1 MGLGLKSLVK
11 LVIQNHKIQ
20 VRESECEAWW
30 IIPSLTELSPALC
43 CGPMVS
49 SHIVKS
55 EVRRRE
61 DSSKATT
68 LQTLVLKF
76 KAKLHRQ
83 NITFAMD
90 KNIWFMRGIVN
101 VHFHMGDNSL
111 EWLLHPRPSIPRPGT
126 QGYAAW
132 SWSWVWWDSRKLHVS
147 KNATFSSFPIW

>member
-1 MGLGLKSLVK
+1 MELGLKSLDK

-20 VRESECEAWW
+20 VPESECEARW
-30 IIPSLTELSPALC
+30 IIPFLTGLSPVLC

-49 SHIVKS
+49 SHIVES

-61 DSSKATT
+61 DNSEATT
-68 LQTLVLKF
+68 LQKLVLKF

-101 VHFHMGDNSL
+101 VHFHMGNNSL
-111 EWLLHPRPSIPRPGT
+111 EWLLRPRPSIPRPGT
-126 QGYAAW
+126 QGYAVR
-132 SWSWVWWDSRKLHVS
+132 SWSWVGWDSRKLHVS
-147 KNATFSSFPIW
+147 PNATFSSFPIW